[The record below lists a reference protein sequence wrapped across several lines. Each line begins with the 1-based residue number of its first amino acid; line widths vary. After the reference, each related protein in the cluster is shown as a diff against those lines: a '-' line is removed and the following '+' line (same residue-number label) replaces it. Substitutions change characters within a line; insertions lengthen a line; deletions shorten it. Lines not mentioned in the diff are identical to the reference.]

1 MNLIFLGAPGAGK
14 GTQANKIAKLF
25 NLNQIST
32 GDLLRN
38 EMKLQSKPGK
48 DIESIIND
56 GELVPDE
63 IVNFLINK
71 VISTPNNFKGIIFD
85 GYPRNLSQI
94 KILEGLMKK
103 LNQKISAVFSLSV
116 KKNIVTKRIIGRV
129 TCMNCQRTF
138 NEFFNP
144 PNKKN
149 HLCDEKYLK
158 KRNDDNL
165 TTILNRFETYN
176 VKTQPVLDHYK
187 KKNFFYK
194 IDGNKEIDEIY
205 NKIKGILKNLR
216 D

>member
-14 GTQANKIAKLF
+14 GTQANKIANLF

-38 EMKLQSKPGK
+38 EMKLQTKPGK
-48 DIESIIND
+48 EIESIIND
-56 GELVPDE
+56 GELVPDK

-116 KKNIVTKRIIGRV
+116 KKNIVTKRIIGRI
-129 TCMNCQRTF
+129 TCMNCQRIF

-205 NKIKGILKNLR
+205 NKIKGILENLR